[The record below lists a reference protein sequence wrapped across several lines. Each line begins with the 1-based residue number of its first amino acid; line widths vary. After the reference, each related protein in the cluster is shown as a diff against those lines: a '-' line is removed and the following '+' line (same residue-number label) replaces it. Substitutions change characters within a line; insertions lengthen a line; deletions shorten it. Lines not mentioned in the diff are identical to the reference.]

1 MSKQKLI
8 KIDWKNVFHSTKIE
22 TISNAIDLF
31 FDNYES
37 LISKFE
43 HQLSEFK
50 SKKEIYI
57 FPSSNIEI
65 SLQMKLIVIFGFE
78 IIYQITNEKLIK
90 DTIDNF
96 INNKKFVTPDV
107 YFYILSLMNEILVY
121 INYQAKIPQFMVLI
135 SLIENISNRYSDTLK
150 VDLEQMNE
158 LKVDLKKSKKVTKN
172 ND

>member
-1 MSKQKLI
+1 
-8 KIDWKNVFHSTKIE
+8 
-22 TISNAIDLF
+22 
-31 FDNYES
+31 
-37 LISKFE
+37 
-43 HQLSEFK
+43 
-50 SKKEIYI
+50 
-57 FPSSNIEI
+57 
-65 SLQMKLIVIFGFE
+65 
-78 IIYQITNEKLIK
+78 
-90 DTIDNF
+90 
-96 INNKKFVTPDV
+96 KFVTPDV